1 MLGSTF
7 AKQGVGFFPNDWIA
21 LIGLL
26 IDNMI
31 VPVTVF
37 QIFNS
42 IAELGAANLI
52 EVSSWQ
58 AVTQNLGVGLLSDIC
73 RISDF
78 FWKLGGGIIIEHG
91 TILGSLRYSDTAHDQ
106 S

>member
-7 AKQGVGFFPNDWIA
+7 AKQGVGYFPDDWIA

-31 VPVTVF
+31 VPVTVNKF
-37 QIFNS
+37 QIFNP
-42 IAELGAANLI
+42 IAELGSANLI
-52 EVSSWQ
+52 EVSNWQ

-91 TILGSLRYSDTAHDQ
+91 TILGSLR
-106 S
+106 